1 MNKSLFAMNDIVTGS
16 NTSKVRSVSH
26 EVLPNQE
33 SLTEP
38 GLIPKVAYN
47 LEDIITQLRKI
58 DCDLDLL
65 YGNIFIDPNSPS
77 PVCPS
82 NVCDKQESLSLDKK
96 ILNNFD
102 TINTYLKYISGTI
115 LKLQTSL

>member
-33 SLTEP
+33 SLTEH

-65 YGNIFIDPNSPS
+65 YGNIFIDPNSP
-77 PVCPS
+77 VCPS
-82 NVCDKQESLSLDKK
+82 KVCDKQESLSLDKK
-96 ILNNFD
+96 ILNDFD
-102 TINTYLKYISGTI
+102 TVNIFLNNISKTI